1 MIRIFF
7 LVLLNA
13 ACAHLWGQSFNPEQ
27 EKSAPGYLQEKKKT
41 LARLGNLKP
50 GKFGEVVPGVI
61 QKLGGSGKIV
71 ALTFDACGGPTG
83 SGYDKELIDYLKH
96 EKIPATLFISGRW
109 IEKNP
114 LIFKQLCD
122 EPLFEIE
129 NHGLTHR
136 PLTVAGEAMYKITGT
151 KDGSQA
157 YDEIE
162 LNARQIQ
169 FYSHRKPKYFRPGTA
184 TADEGAMAIANAL
197 GVSVVGFSV
206 LSNDALVL
214 ASKELI
220 KTSVLNKVCPGAII
234 IMHMNHPERN
244 SFEALQEIISILKS
258 QGFQFTTIEKFLKR
272 K

>member
-1 MIRIFF
+1 MVRTCLWAQIFN
-7 LVLLNA
+7 LD
-13 ACAHLWGQSFNPEQ
+13 Q
-27 EKSAPGYLQEKKKT
+27 EKSSTEYLQAKQKT
-41 LARLGNLKP
+41 IARLGNLKP
-50 GKFGEVVPGVI
+50 GKFGEVIPGVI
-61 QKLGGSGKIV
+61 QKLPVSGKII

-83 SGYDKELIDYLKH
+83 SGFDKELIDFLKH

-114 LIFKQLCD
+114 LVFKQLCN

-136 PLTVAGEAMYKITGT
+136 PLTVAGEVMYKITGT
-151 KDGSQA
+151 KNGSEA

-169 FYSHRKPKYFRPGTA
+169 YYYHRKPIYFRPGTA
-184 TADEGAMAIANAL
+184 TVDEGAMTIATQL

-206 LSNDALVL
+206 LSNDALAS
-214 ASKELI
+214 ASKDLI
-220 KTSVLNKVCPGAII
+220 KTSVLSKVSPGAIV

-244 SFEALQEIISILKS
+244 SFEALREIIPILKS
-258 QGFQFTTIEKFLKR
+258 QGYQFVTIEKFLKR